1 MAESM
6 APDMPSPSPIL
17 TSKRARGKARQM
29 AAFERRLKGETGPI
43 IAEALGVSLRTVK
56 RDLAIVL
63 LEISEANAAN
73 EVQRRTLVT
82 ERLEALIDAAY
93 PDALNGDGGAYERV
107 LRALAQ
113 LCRLHGFDAPQRLKA
128 DVTQHTKPDLAA
140 LTDQDIAALRA
151 AMSNGAVPHVNG
163 STS

>member
-1 MAESM
+1 MQ
-6 APDMPSPSPIL
+6 SPPRTL
-17 TSKRARGKARQM
+17 TSKRATSKARRA
-29 AAFERRLKGETGPI
+29 AAFERRLKGETAVT
-43 IAEALGVSLRTVK
+43 IAVALGVSQRTVK
-56 RDLAIVL
+56 RDLATVL
-63 LEISEANAAN
+63 LEVSEANAAN

-82 ERLEALIDAAY
+82 ERLEALIDAVM
-93 PDALNGDGGAYERV
+93 PDALDGDGSAYDRV

-140 LTDQDIAALRA
+140 LTDQDIASLRA
-151 AMSNGAVPHVNG
+151 ALSNGAVRHVNG